1 MGGGLLR
8 FVHLCITKAVLALK
22 LKCPGRFNFCQPLV
36 LIFVCLFIAVD
47 EAAPYGVSEQ
57 TGLPRL
63 LKTKPQDGSLKA
75 TDGGG
80 QGPRRFPITASG
92 GTIGGAS
99 P

>member
-1 MGGGLLR
+1 MGFGLVGLDDYTVAVVQNTTFGNLLIVSL
-8 FVHLCITKAVLALK
+8 FV
-22 LKCPGRFNFCQPLV
+22 F
-36 LIFVCLFIAVD
+36 CLFIAVD

-63 LKTKPQDGSLKA
+63 LKTKPQEGSLKA

>member
-1 MGGGLLR
+1 MIQEYLKAGISWTICPMMSTP
-8 FVHLCITKAVLALK
+8 FV
-22 LKCPGRFNFCQPLV
+22 
-36 LIFVCLFIAVD
+36 VCLFIAVD

-63 LKTKPQDGSLKA
+63 LKTKPQEGSLKA

>member
-1 MGGGLLR
+1 MLNYIGPLAYTLN
-8 FVHLCITKAVLALK
+8 FQNKQPQLAV
-22 LKCPGRFNFCQPLV
+22 CC
-36 LIFVCLFIAVD
+36 CLFKAVD

-63 LKTKPQDGSLKA
+63 LKTKPQEGSLKA

>member
-1 MGGGLLR
+1 MVGVRSMLVWVR
-8 FVHLCITKAVLALK
+8 
-22 LKCPGRFNFCQPLV
+22 PGSSQVRVKTCWGQVSFMM
-36 LIFVCLFIAVD
+36 FVCLFIAVD

-63 LKTKPQDGSLKA
+63 LKTKPQEGSLKA

>member
-1 MGGGLLR
+1 M
-8 FVHLCITKAVLALK
+8 IKYI
-22 LKCPGRFNFCQPLV
+22 NFSFYLW
-36 LIFVCLFIAVD
+36 LFVCLFKAVD

-63 LKTKPQDGSLKA
+63 LKTKPQEGSLKA